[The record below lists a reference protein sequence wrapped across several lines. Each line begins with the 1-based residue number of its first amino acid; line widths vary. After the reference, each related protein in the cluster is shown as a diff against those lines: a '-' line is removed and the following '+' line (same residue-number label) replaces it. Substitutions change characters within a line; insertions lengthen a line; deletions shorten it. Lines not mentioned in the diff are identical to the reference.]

1 MILEASADIYIDNNA
16 IVNLRYPKVKHDIES
31 RLLPNI
37 TDGSLKNTPD
47 TNVVVKGL
55 EKAHVDCQKL
65 EEFFN
70 ANVGKVKCCKVSR
83 TIEAEGDKFVSHS
96 NGYGFVNFE
105 SKELL
110 DRAIDEC
117 NGRILEGSK
126 ISIERYNKELR
137 KEPKFNNLYVRG
149 FDEHFTDDDLKANF
163 AKFGEL
169 GSVTI
174 MRNEDGSSKKFG
186 FV

>member
-1 MILEASADIYIDNNA
+1 M
-16 IVNLRYPKVKHDIES
+16 
-31 RLLPNI
+31 
-37 TDGSLKNTPD
+37 KNTPE

-55 EKAHVDCQKL
+55 EKVHVDCQKL

-83 TIEAEGDKFVSHS
+83 TIEAEGEKFVSHS

-110 DRAIDEC
+110 DRAIEEC

-149 FDEHFTDDDLKANF
+149 FDETFTDDDLKANF

-174 MRNEDGSSKKFG
+174 MKNEDGSSKKFG